1 MFIRP
6 LTTKHGRVLT
16 LGRRSSIQLLNSS
29 LTSCLENKKKKN
41 FLVRISAHIYGAIF
55 ESSNHSDLFPNH
67 QNVKFM
73 SQESCKS
80 KQRWKKRHKT
90 QMSYGMSVFS

>member
-16 LGRRSSIQLLNSS
+16 LGRRSSVQMLKSS
-29 LTSCLENKKKKN
+29 LTSCLENKKKTI
-41 FLVRISAHIYGAIF
+41 FLVRISAHMFGAIF
-55 ESSNHSDLFPNH
+55 ELSNHSDLLPNH

-73 SQESCKS
+73 SQESCES
-80 KQRWKKRHKT
+80 KQRWKKQHKT
-90 QMSYGMSVFS
+90 ETSYGISVFS